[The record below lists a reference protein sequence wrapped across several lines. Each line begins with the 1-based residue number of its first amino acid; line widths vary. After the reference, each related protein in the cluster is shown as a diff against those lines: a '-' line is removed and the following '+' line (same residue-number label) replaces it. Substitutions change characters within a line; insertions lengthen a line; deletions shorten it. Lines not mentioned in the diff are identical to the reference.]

1 MEIIVVLRRVV
12 VGTVCNDVGKPGTRW
27 GLHHHPQSSPHP
39 LPAQCSPLTKLLFVF
54 KVTLLSFAVE
64 SECTFLDY
72 IKGG

>member
-1 MEIIVVLRRVV
+1 M
-12 VGTVCNDVGKPGTRW
+12 GTVCNDVGEPGTCW
-27 GLHHHPQSSPHP
+27 GLHHHLQSSLHP
-39 LPAQCSPLTKLLFVF
+39 LSAQCSPLTTPLFVF

>member
-1 MEIIVVLRRVV
+1 MYANWHMLM
-12 VGTVCNDVGKPGTRW
+12 
-27 GLHHHPQSSPHP
+27 LHNYQQTIPSST
-39 LPAQCSPLTKLLFVF
+39 LCSPLTKLPFVF

>member
-1 MEIIVVLRRVV
+1 M
-12 VGTVCNDVGKPGTRW
+12 GMMTVPPGAAVSPACSHVCRW
-27 GLHHHPQSSPHP
+27 HRPSP
-39 LPAQCSPLTKLLFVF
+39 PLTGLPFVF